1 MERLQVVALLS
12 DTEAA
17 TDLALTVIG
26 GPCRG
31 KTTLIRTIKA
41 HRKFLAWLLRQEGQ
55 PDQGVDD
62 SASRTQGVD
71 VSTHTTKDGYTIHI
85 LDLAGQ
91 DDFAGA
97 HCVLHAS
104 FGLQAAAII
113 VTDGSLP
120 KEEVQKDLSTSA
132 GKLISKLSGTDNW
145 DICTRI
151 SHI

>member
-1 MERLQVVALLS
+1 MERLQDVALLS

-26 GPCRG
+26 GPRRG
-31 KTTLIRTIKA
+31 KSTLISTIKV
-41 HRKFLAWLLRQEGQ
+41 HGTFYAWLRWEHH

-62 SASRTQGVD
+62 FASLTQGVD
-71 VSTHTTKDGYTIHI
+71 VSTHTTKDGHTLHI

-91 DDFAGA
+91 EDFAGA

-104 FGLQAAAII
+104 LGLQTAAII
-113 VTDGSLP
+113 VTDGSLS
-120 KEEVQKDLSTSA
+120 KEKVQKDLNTSA

-151 SHI
+151 

>member
-26 GPCRG
+26 GPRRG

-41 HRKFLAWLLRQEGQ
+41 HRKILARLRRESQ
-55 PDQGVDD
+55 PAQGVDD

-71 VSTHTTKDGYTIHI
+71 VSTHTTKDGYTLHI

-91 DDFAGA
+91 EDFAGA
-97 HCVLHAS
+97 QCVLHAS
-104 FGLQAAAII
+104 FGLQTAAII
-113 VTDGSLP
+113 VTDGSLS
-120 KEEVQKDLSTSA
+120 KEKVQKDLNASA

-151 SHI
+151 

>member
-1 MERLQVVALLS
+1 MERLQVVAVLS
-12 DTEAA
+12 DTEVA

-31 KTTLIRTIKA
+31 KTTLIDTIKA
-41 HRKFLAWLLRQEGQ
+41 RRKFRARLLRREDQ
-55 PDQGVDD
+55 PDQDVDD
-62 SASRTQGVD
+62 SASRTQGVEI
-71 VSTHTTKDGYTIHI
+71 STYTTEDHTIHI

-145 DICTRI
+145 DICTRT

>member
-41 HRKFLAWLLRQEGQ
+41 ARKILVRLLRREDQ

-71 VSTHTTKDGYTIHI
+71 VSTHTTKDGYTLHI

-91 DDFAGA
+91 EDFAGA

-104 FGLQAAAII
+104 FGLQTASII
-113 VTDGSLP
+113 VTDGSLS
-120 KEEVQKDLSTSA
+120 KEKVQKDLNTSA

-151 SHI
+151 